1 MGQRRR
7 SREVALQILYCMD
20 MTDSPADEAI
30 SYHYEFMTTDE
41 EKESQATVLIR
52 PFTERLVHGVH
63 LHRHEID
70 QTLLSA
76 SEHWRLDRMS
86 IVDRNILRIA
96 LFEMLYCPDVPP
108 KVSINEAIDIG
119 KKFGTEDSGSFIN
132 GVLDNILGNLQKAEQ
147 ALESSD
153 LSSDRRTAPDAIETR
168 PIAGGVVLPTRST
181 RIHIRN
187 QKTISETRWS
197 RFPLL
202 RPAPP

>member
-1 MGQRRR
+1 M
-7 SREVALQILYCMD
+7 ALQILYSMD
-20 MTDSPADEAI
+20 ITDSQADEAI

-41 EKESQATVLIR
+41 EKESPATVLIR
-52 PFTERLVHGVH
+52 PFTERLVQGVH
-63 LHRHEID
+63 RHRDEID
-70 QTLLSA
+70 QALLSA

-147 ALESSD
+147 TSEFS
-153 LSSDRRTAPDAIETR
+153 
-168 PIAGGVVLPTRST
+168 PT
-181 RIHIRN
+181 
-187 QKTISETRWS
+187 
-197 RFPLL
+197 
-202 RPAPP
+202 